1 MPSLLIPALIGT
13 ALLFL
18 FSRGGEDAREED
30 EEADYEPPSTPMDVV
45 NAIHDVLIESA
56 NPREKEKLKKLL
68 LEKLTFENGDGTYQV
83 LIPVN
88 LPKAPSFERI
98 SQIATTIAEQ
108 YRVPTAVQLLDVKRV
123 PMAQITVGSE
133 TPADPILSSFGGR
146 PSSSTSRFGGI
157 LDLVVN
163 TIIASS
169 VGTATSMGTQSLI
182 HSMGG
187 EKRLARIVRKYR
199 KAEARGDEAEMEQIR
214 QKMTRTASRLQG
226 RKVSWSE
233 IEGLTG
239 IKAK

>member
-1 MPSLLIPALIGT
+1 MPSLLIPALIGA
-13 ALLFL
+13 ALLFSFL
-18 FSRGGEDAREED
+18 GGSRDTREED
-30 EEADYEPPSTPMDVV
+30 EEIDYEPPSTPRDVV
-45 NAIHDVLIESA
+45 DAIHDVLVESA
-56 NPREKEKLKKLL
+56 NPREREKLKKLL
-68 LEKLTFENGDGTYQV
+68 LEKLTFENEDGTYQI

-88 LPKAPSFERI
+88 LPKTPSYDRI
-98 SQIATTIAEQ
+98 NQIAMTIAVH
-108 YRVPTAVQLLDVKRV
+108 YRVPTVVRLIDVKRV

-133 TPADPILSSFGGR
+133 IPADPILSSFGR
-146 PSSSTSRFGGI
+146 HLSSSPSRFGGI

-199 KAEARGDEAEMEQIR
+199 KAEARGDESEMEQIR